1 MPARTLKSVVA
12 PAEAPEPPRAPAP
25 PRPSR
30 LSPAALREIAAR
42 ADPSQPPAVMP
53 APQQGQPSRLLTVR
67 LQTPLAD
74 AIADAAEAQGIT
86 QKMVLTR
93 ALAAAGFPVSPLD
106 LEDRTPRRR
115 RR

>member
-1 MPARTLKSVVA
+1 MAVRTLKNVA
-12 PAEAPEPPRAPAP
+12 APVEPLEPARAPTP
-25 PRPSR
+25 PAR
-30 LSPAALREIAAR
+30 LSPAALREIASR

-53 APQQGQPSRLLTVR
+53 AQQGSRLLTVR
-67 LQTPLAD
+67 LQISLAD

-93 ALAAAGFPVSPLD
+93 ALAAAGFHVSPLD

-115 RR
+115 R